1 MKKTT
6 RPSQMS
12 CQTKSFRKPS
22 VLTIPSTGRLEFSR
36 ITRNFRYC
44 GCCGE
49 RCGFSERIQNG
60 VWPACYSSCTHTT
73 KRRRWEF
80 THACTPTLTAA
91 VFTLA
96 QSQPN
101 TSQLWR
107 ETLKPNQMAWL
118 HTQKL
123 SRRGKLTDS
132 YSGERLGGGQTK
144 LFFFKEFNFWN
155 KQFWK

>member
-12 CQTKSFRKPS
+12 RQTKSFRKPS
-22 VLTIPSTGRLEFSR
+22 VLRIPSIGRLEFSH

-44 GCCGE
+44 GCCGKC
-49 RCGFSERIQNG
+49 CGFSESKIQNG

-96 QSQPN
+96 QSQLN

-118 HTQKL
+118 HMQKL
-123 SRRGKLTDS
+123 SRRGKLRDSWQSWETWRRTD
-132 YSGERLGGGQTK
+132 EII
-144 LFFFKEFNFWN
+144 FFF
-155 KQFWK
+155 